1 MQKIR
6 ILFIHSQ
13 LGLGG
18 AETELLDILRHIDRE
33 RFEPM
38 LCYFRP
44 SVGESSILDDV
55 IKVGLPLYLV
65 DRVNLSVPKFMCR
78 LIGVIRQARPDVIN
92 TWGLRGNL
100 VGRVAALLAGHRR
113 VVSLDYHNGLMGGWA
128 TTLAERLLCRLDAGR
143 IAVSYAVADTYASVL
158 HIDRQR
164 INVVRS
170 GIDTD
175 RFVPRPANEALRAE
189 LGIPRDWG
197 VVTMVA
203 RLTVYKNHRM
213 LIRAAARVCQR
224 LPKTVFLVVG
234 TMHEYDYG
242 VKDAQ
247 GQPVSNV
254 DVLRQMV
261 AEAGIE
267 QNVRFLGPRR
277 DVPEILSITDV
288 FTMTSETEALNNAV
302 LEAMAAQRPVVATA
316 VGGMKELIQPGQTG
330 YYADHD
336 DDAVLAERLVELL
349 EDEPKR
355 LAFGKAARRAIMEE
369 FTLPIMIQRKSD
381 VYARA
386 AQSRFSWLR
395 LLTRGYAHRRA
406 QPNP

>member
-44 SVGESSILDDV
+44 SVGDSSILNDV
-55 IKVGLPLYLV
+55 VKVGLPMYLV
-65 DRVNLSVPKFMCR
+65 DRVNLSVPKFMWQ
-78 LIGVIRQARPDVIN
+78 LIGVIRQTRPDVIN
-92 TWGLRGNL
+92 TWGVRGNP
-100 VGRVAALLAGHRR
+100 VGQLAALLAGQRR
-113 VVSLDYHNGLMGGWA
+113 VVSLDFHNGLAGGWRA
-128 TTLAERLLCRLDAGR
+128 RLAEMLLCRLDAGR

-158 HIDRQR
+158 HMDRRR

-175 RFVPRPANEALRAE
+175 RFIPLPPDEALRAE
-189 LGIPRDWG
+189 LGIPQDWRI
-197 VVTMVA
+197 VTMVA

-213 LIRAAARVCQR
+213 LIRAAERVCQR

-247 GQPVSNV
+247 GQPVPNIE
-254 DVLRQMV
+254 VLRQMV

-267 QNVRFLGPRR
+267 QNVKFLGPRR

-302 LEAMAAQRPVVATA
+302 LEAMAAERPVVATA
-316 VGGMKELIQPGQTG
+316 VGGMKELILPGQTG

-355 LAFGKAARRAIMEE
+355 LAFGKAARRAILEE

-381 VYARA
+381 IYARA

-406 QPNP
+406 QQNP